1 VGQAL
6 KRPAT
11 LEASTAASFCNERR
25 IGSLGLFRWQPR
37 GSAAPAVRVGLQVS
51 DDLASNKEVV
61 RRFMD
66 EVSDGGNLSAID
78 ELCAPDV
85 INHAA
90 RAELRLGVKAFKQ
103 LMAAVLDAQADRHW
117 TEQHYVAEG
126 DLVVVYGIREGTW
139 LSSRFRGIAT
149 PRQGHVSVELAHMFR
164 VRDGRIHEHWAVR
177 DDLGMMQQ
185 LGALDSSESA
195 RASSS

>member
-1 VGQAL
+1 MSAD
-6 KRPAT
+6 
-11 LEASTAASFCNERR
+11 LE
-25 IGSLGLFRWQPR
+25 
-37 GSAAPAVRVGLQVS
+37 
-51 DDLASNKEVV
+51 SNKEVV

-66 EVSDGGNLSAID
+66 EVSDGGDLSAID
-78 ELCAPDV
+78 KLCAPDV

-90 RAELRLGVKAFKQ
+90 RAELRRGVTALKR
-103 LMAAVLDAQADRHW
+103 LMTLVLNAQADRRW

-126 DLVVVYGIREGTW
+126 DLVVVYGVREGTW
-139 LSSRFRGIAT
+139 LASRFRGIAT

-164 VRDGRIHEHWAVR
+164 VRDGLIHEHWAVR

-195 RASSS
+195 TASSS